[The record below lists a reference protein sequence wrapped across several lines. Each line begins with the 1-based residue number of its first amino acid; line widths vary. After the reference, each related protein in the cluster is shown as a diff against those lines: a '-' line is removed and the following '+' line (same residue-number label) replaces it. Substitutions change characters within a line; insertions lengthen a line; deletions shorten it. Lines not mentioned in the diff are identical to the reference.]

1 MEQKMVRI
9 SVRVRSGAASFRVG
23 IRARSIDEALA
34 QVGLELCEEP
44 VHGLEVGVVFPA
56 ELRGYLDGK
65 PAAGATERT
74 LAMAA

>member
-9 SVRVRSGAASFRVG
+9 SVRLRSGAASFRVG
-23 IRARSIDEALA
+23 IRAPSIGEALA
-34 QVGLELCEEP
+34 LAGGSYP
-44 VHGLEVGVVFPA
+44 RGEVGVVFPA

-74 LAMAA
+74 HALAA

>member
-1 MEQKMVRI
+1 MEQKIVRI
-9 SVRVRSGAASFRVG
+9 SVRVRNGAASFRMG
-23 IRARSIDEALA
+23 IRARSIDEALTLA
-34 QVGLELCEEP
+34 GRSYP
-44 VHGLEVGVVFPA
+44 RGEVGVLFPA

>member
-1 MEQKMVRI
+1 MEQKIVRI
-9 SVRVRSGAASFRVG
+9 SVRVRNGAASFRVG
-23 IRARSIDEALA
+23 IRARSIDEALTLA
-34 QVGLELCEEP
+34 GRSYP
-44 VHGLEVGVVFPA
+44 RGEVGVVFPA

>member
-23 IRARSIDEALA
+23 IRARSIDEALTLA
-34 QVGLELCEEP
+34 GRSYP
-44 VHGLEVGVVFPA
+44 RGEVGVVFPA

>member
-23 IRARSIDEALA
+23 IRARSIDEALTLA
-34 QVGLELCEEP
+34 GRSYP
-44 VHGLEVGVVFPA
+44 RGEVGVVFPA

-74 LAMAA
+74 HALAA

>member
-9 SVRVRSGAASFRVG
+9 SVRVRNGAASGRVG
-23 IRARSIDEALA
+23 IRARSIDEALTLA
-34 QVGLELCEEP
+34 GRSYP
-44 VHGLEVGVVFPA
+44 RGEVGVVFPA

>member
-9 SVRVRSGAASFRVG
+9 SVRVRNGVASFRVG
-23 IRARSIDEALA
+23 IRARSIDEALTLA
-34 QVGLELCEEP
+34 GRSYP
-44 VHGLEVGVVFPA
+44 RGEVGVVFPA

>member
-9 SVRVRSGAASFRVG
+9 SVRVRNGAARFRT
-23 IRARSIDEALA
+23 RSIDEALTLA
-34 QVGLELCEEP
+34 GRSYP
-44 VHGLEVGVVFPA
+44 RGEVGVVFPA

>member
-1 MEQKMVRI
+1 MEQKIVRI
-9 SVRVRSGAASFRVG
+9 SVRVRNGAASFRAG
-23 IRARSIDEALA
+23 IRARSIDEALTLA
-34 QVGLELCEEP
+34 GRSYP
-44 VHGLEVGVVFPA
+44 RGEVGVVFPA

>member
-9 SVRVRSGAASFRVG
+9 SVRVRNGAASFRVG
-23 IRARSIDEALA
+23 IRARSIGEALTLA
-34 QVGLELCEEP
+34 GRSYP
-44 VHGLEVGVVFPA
+44 RGEVGVLFPA

-74 LAMAA
+74 HALAA

>member
-9 SVRVRSGAASFRVG
+9 SVRVRNGAASFRVG
-23 IRARSIDEALA
+23 IRARSIDEALTLA
-34 QVGLELCEEP
+34 GRSYP
-44 VHGLEVGVVFPA
+44 RGEVGVVFPA

-65 PAAGATERT
+65 PAAGATERA

>member
-9 SVRVRSGAASFRVG
+9 SVRVRNGAASF
-23 IRARSIDEALA
+23 RARSIDEALTLA
-34 QVGLELCEEP
+34 GRSYP
-44 VHGLEVGVVFPA
+44 RGEVGVVFPA

>member
-23 IRARSIDEALA
+23 IRPRSIGEA
-34 QVGLELCEEP
+34 
-44 VHGLEVGVVFPA
+44 GVVFPA

>member
-9 SVRVRSGAASFRVG
+9 SVRVRNGAASFRMG
-23 IRARSIDEALA
+23 IRARSIDEALTLA
-34 QVGLELCEEP
+34 GRSYP
-44 VHGLEVGVVFPA
+44 RGEVGVLFPA

>member
-1 MEQKMVRI
+1 MEQKIVRT
-9 SVRVRSGAASFRVG
+9 SVRVRNGAASFRVG
-23 IRARSIDEALA
+23 IRARSIDEALTLA
-34 QVGLELCEEP
+34 GRSYP
-44 VHGLEVGVVFPA
+44 RGEVGVVFPA

>member
-9 SVRVRSGAASFRVG
+9 SVRVRNGAASFRVG
-23 IRARSIDEALA
+23 IRARSIDEALTLA
-34 QVGLELCEEP
+34 GRSYP
-44 VHGLEVGVVFPA
+44 RGEVGVVFPA

>member
-9 SVRVRSGAASFRVG
+9 SVRVRNGAASFRVG
-23 IRARSIDEALA
+23 IRARSIDEALTLA
-34 QVGLELCEEP
+34 GRSYP
-44 VHGLEVGVVFPA
+44 RGEVGVVFPA

-65 PAAGATERT
+65 PAAGTTERT

>member
-9 SVRVRSGAASFRVG
+9 SVRVRNGAASFRMG
-23 IRARSIDEALA
+23 IRARSIDEALTLA
-34 QVGLELCEEP
+34 GRSYP
-44 VHGLEVGVVFPA
+44 RGEVGVVFPA

>member
-1 MEQKMVRI
+1 MEQKIVRI
-9 SVRVRSGAASFRVG
+9 SVRVRNGAASVRVG
-23 IRARSIDEALA
+23 IRARSIDEALTLA
-34 QVGLELCEEP
+34 GRSYP
-44 VHGLEVGVVFPA
+44 RGEVGVVFPA

>member
-9 SVRVRSGAASFRVG
+9 SVRVRNGAASFRVG
-23 IRARSIDEALA
+23 IRARSIDEALTLA
-34 QVGLELCEEP
+34 GRSYP
-44 VHGLEVGVVFPA
+44 RGDEVGVVFPA

>member
-9 SVRVRSGAASFRVG
+9 SVRVRNGAASFRAG
-23 IRARSIDEALA
+23 IRARSIDEALTLA
-34 QVGLELCEEP
+34 GRSYP
-44 VHGLEVGVVFPA
+44 RGEVGVVFPA

>member
-9 SVRVRSGAASFRVG
+9 SVRVRNGAASFRVG

-34 QVGLELCEEP
+34 LAGRSHP
-44 VHGLEVGVVFPA
+44 RGEVGVVFPA
-56 ELRGYLDGK
+56 ELRGYLDAK

>member
-9 SVRVRSGAASFRVG
+9 SVRVRNGAASFRVG
-23 IRARSIDEALA
+23 IRARSIDEALTLA
-34 QVGLELCEEP
+34 GRSYP
-44 VHGLEVGVVFPA
+44 RGEVGVLFPA

>member
-1 MEQKMVRI
+1 MEQKIMRI
-9 SVRVRSGAASFRVG
+9 SVRVRNGAASFRVG
-23 IRARSIDEALA
+23 IRARSIDEALTLA
-34 QVGLELCEEP
+34 GRSYP
-44 VHGLEVGVVFPA
+44 RGEVGVVFPA

>member
-1 MEQKMVRI
+1 MEQKIVRI
-9 SVRVRSGAASFRVG
+9 SVRVRNGAASFRVG
-23 IRARSIDEALA
+23 IRARSIDESLTLA
-34 QVGLELCEEP
+34 GRSYP
-44 VHGLEVGVVFPA
+44 RGEVGVVFPA

>member
-9 SVRVRSGAASFRVG
+9 SVRVRNGAASFRAG
-23 IRARSIDEALA
+23 IRARSIDEALTLA
-34 QVGLELCEEP
+34 GRSYP
-44 VHGLEVGVVFPA
+44 RGEVGVVFPA
-56 ELRGYLDGK
+56 GLRGYLDGK